1 MRLLKAL
8 ALLVVLASFGAAL
21 AGSGPVIK
29 NGQPVAGHY
38 IVVLEPSLL
47 QGRFGS
53 AALLPTVDDLAR
65 QLAFNYGGTVGF
77 VYHAALDG
85 FSIELDAAAAERL
98 AGDLRVKYVE
108 EDGLVT
114 ADTTQADATWGLDR
128 IDQRPL
134 PLNRTFGYSA
144 NGSGVHAYIL
154 DTGIRA
160 THVDFGGRVKRGYT
174 AINDGRGASDCNG
187 HGTHTAGTVGSAT
200 YGVAKNVRL
209 HSVRVLNCA
218 GSGTTS
224 GVIAGVDWV
233 TANRILP
240 AVANMSLSSSASP
253 ALDDAVKRSIAA
265 GVTYSIAA
273 GNSSANACNTSPA
286 RVPEALTVGAT
297 TSGDGRASYSNYGT
311 CVDVFA
317 PGDGIT
323 STYNRSDTATTTMS
337 GTSMAA
343 PHVAGVAA
351 LYLQTHTAATPAA
364 VAAAL
369 TANATAGS
377 VTNTGTGSPNLL
389 LFTNY

>member
-1 MRLLKAL
+1 M
-8 ALLVVLASFGAAL
+8 
-21 AGSGPVIK
+21 
-29 NGQPVAGHY
+29 
-38 IVVLEPSLL
+38 LEPALL
-47 QGRFGS
+47 QGPFGS

-65 QLAFNYGGTVGF
+65 QLAFTYGGTVGF
-77 VYHAALDG
+77 VYRAALDG

-98 AGDLRVKYVE
+98 AGDLRVRYVE

-114 ADTTQADATWGLDR
+114 ADTTQAGATWGLDR
-128 IDQRPL
+128 VDQRAL
-134 PLNRTFGYSA
+134 PLDGSFDYSA
-144 NGSGVHAYIL
+144 DGSGVHAYIL

-174 AINDGRGASDCNG
+174 AINDGRGTSDCNG

-209 HSVRVLNCA
+209 HPVRVLNCF

-233 TANRILP
+233 TANRIKP
-240 AVANMSLSSSASP
+240 AVANMSLGGSASP
-253 ALDDAVKRSIAA
+253 SLDDAVKRSIAA

-273 GNSSANACNTSPA
+273 GNSGANACNTSPA

-311 CVDVFA
+311 CLDLFA
-317 PGDGIT
+317 PGDNVT
-323 STYNRSDTATTTMS
+323 STYNSSDTATTSMS

-377 VTNTGTGSPNLL
+377 VTNAGTGSPNLL